1 MTGITLL
8 LIIGAGLLTGVVSG
22 LLGVG
27 GGTILIPAV
36 VLILGASQHLAQGVS
51 LAVIIPTALMGAY
64 GYYMR
69 NNVDT
74 EKAWFLAIGA
84 IFGAYLGSFAACSIS
99 SYNLKIVFGV
109 FLIVVAVKI
118 LKDVLSKQK

>member
-1 MTGITLL
+1 MTGITLIL
-8 LIIGAGLLTGVVSG
+8 VIGAGLLTGVVSG

-27 GGTILIPAV
+27 GGTILIPAA

-74 EKAWFLAIGA
+74 EKAFYLAAGA
-84 IFGAYLGSFAACSIS
+84 IFGAYLGSVLACSIS
-99 SYNLKIVFGV
+99 SYHLKIVFGI
-109 FLIVVAVKI
+109 FLIVVALKI
-118 LKDVLSKQK
+118 FKDVLSKQK